1 MGLCYNRD
9 DSINVVVDAFP
20 DGNEWLKTFRE
31 GIDNIGDL
39 VDTLHYHHGVEVL
52 TMLFCLFGDA
62 TVLEYRSD
70 FIDQHTITL
79 QHDLKKD
86 FKDHGVVPHPAIL
99 LKNHFP
105 LLCSNS
111 TQPCVSGL
119 HRRCR
124 L

>member
-1 MGLCYNRD
+1 MIANAL
-9 DSINVVVDAFP
+9 P
-20 DGNEWLKTFRE
+20 DGNEWPKTVRA

-62 TVLEYRSD
+62 AVLEYRSD

-79 QHDLKKD
+79 QHDLKKHVE
-86 FKDHGVVPHPAIL
+86 DHGVVPHPAVL
-99 LKNHFP
+99 LKNIVP
-105 LLCSNS
+105 LCRSS
-111 TQPCVSGL
+111 RQHQTQRCVSGL

-124 L
+124 P

>member
-1 MGLCYNRD
+1 MEK
-9 DSINVVVDAFP
+9 
-20 DGNEWLKTFRE
+20 EWLKTFRE

-62 TVLEYRSD
+62 AVLEYRSD

-79 QHDLKKD
+79 QHDLNNHV
-86 FKDHGVVPHPAIL
+86 KDHGVVPHPAVL

-105 LLCSNS
+105 LAQK
-111 TQPCVSGL
+111 QPAASIATMRKRLASAMSSVMFMVSESE
-119 HRRCR
+119 
-124 L
+124 